1 MGPRRMSRCRSRCR
15 SARAA
20 WTRIRP
26 RERRGR
32 TAWRWQPDGA
42 SFLLLGLPAEE
53 GLGVALEIV
62 GQHTERP
69 RGEDHLLQVVAEVL
83 LDRRFLSDE
92 RRVCVREHSIG
103 GGYRAAR
110 LIEGGREHADEL
122 GIDAAQELAG
132 VFQRLPERRQILL
145 GVLAMLF

>member
-26 RERRGR
+26 RKRRGR

-42 SFLLLGLPAEE
+42 SFLLLSLAAEE

-62 GQHTERP
+62 GQHAERP
-69 RGEDHLLQVVAEVL
+69 RGEDHLLRGVP
-83 LDRRFLSDE
+83 
-92 RRVCVREHSIG
+92 VREHPIG
-103 GGYRAAR
+103 GGYREAR
-110 LIEGGREHADEL
+110 LIEGGREHADQL

-132 VFQRLPERRQILL
+132 VFQRLTE
-145 GVLAMLF
+145 GG